1 MRPPSI
7 NRRSLWGEGR
17 QYVTTDYVVSELITQ
32 LYRLRDSD
40 NAESYVTTVMG
51 ASESGAYRLER
62 VTPQRFSKAWQLRWR
77 YADQAAISFVDFTSF
92 VVMNELGIRDVFTG
106 DSHFEQINMGFQLFP
121 RSL

>member
-1 MRPPSI
+1 
-7 NRRSLWGEGR
+7 
-17 QYVTTDYVVSELITQ
+17 
-32 LYRLRDSD
+32 
-40 NAESYVTTVMG
+40 MG